1 MVVQDLYSLQV
12 VAHYATQLRQTRYYS
27 WLVVFI
33 NVFISAV
40 PICLVTTGLKDIVE
54 KVAGGLRGGVEWTD
68 CWLEVSAIVVIAAH
82 FTSNRHHLGSLLL
95 NREGGNS
102 E

>member
-1 MVVQDLYSLQV
+1 MANGRTRSVQV
-12 VAHYATQLRQTRYYS
+12 VAPYATLLRQIRNFC
-27 WLVVFI
+27 WLVVL
-33 NVFISAV
+33 ISAV
-40 PICLVTTGLKDIVE
+40 PIYLVTTGLKDIVE
-54 KVAGGLRGGVEWTD
+54 KVAGGLLGGVEWTD